1 MFSYLLPPDP
11 IQEDYMIINAIAVA
25 LYQKLEDPTDKFIVA
40 MVYDMGYSR
49 EDTARALGVSYVTVY
64 KRIKVI
70 KEVLKKEYK
79 SNIKD

>member
-1 MFSYLLPPDP
+1 MYMKLLPPDP
-11 IQEDYMIINAIAVA
+11 MPEDFMLLNAIAIA
-25 LYQKLEDPTDKFIVA
+25 LYQKLEDPTDKFIIA
-40 MVYDMGYSR
+40 MVYDMGYTR

-79 SNIKD
+79 RNIKD